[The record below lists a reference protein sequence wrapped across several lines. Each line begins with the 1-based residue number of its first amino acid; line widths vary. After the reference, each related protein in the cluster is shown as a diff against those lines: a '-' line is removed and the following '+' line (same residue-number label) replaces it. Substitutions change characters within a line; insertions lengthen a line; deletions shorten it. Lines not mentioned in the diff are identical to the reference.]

1 MVVAQCDAACET
13 FDLDHPS
20 YLSLDP
26 NERSN
31 WKARELKSVFV
42 EARAQF
48 LKFLVF
54 KNHINAINLF
64 NQVGVVA
71 INILGAAV
79 PSQLP
84 NAAQA
89 AIDDIGIDMQ
99 LDAVTAAQI
108 RQLHAEKVR
117 ASIMICIY
125 ARSMSARPSLAC

>member
-1 MVVAQCDAACET
+1 MYYN
-13 FDLDHPS
+13 HS

-117 ASIMICIY
+117 ASTAGVFI
-125 ARSMSARPSLAC
+125 RRFLFFFVFFSSSSS